1 MPQDISDYFTSDSY
15 KREKRLTSLSSKNV
29 VRNGEGRDGEDILF
43 LISRQ
48 KDFQDSLEKA
58 AVIFLLKQL
67 DVLLLFELREI
78 NVLSNDQ

>member
-15 KREKRLTSLSSKNV
+15 KREKRLTSLPSKNV
-29 VRNGEGRDGEDILF
+29 VRAGEGGDYILF

-58 AVIFLLKQL
+58 AVVFLLKQL
-67 DVLLLFELREI
+67 DVLLLFELKEI
-78 NVLSNDQ
+78 NVLSNDW